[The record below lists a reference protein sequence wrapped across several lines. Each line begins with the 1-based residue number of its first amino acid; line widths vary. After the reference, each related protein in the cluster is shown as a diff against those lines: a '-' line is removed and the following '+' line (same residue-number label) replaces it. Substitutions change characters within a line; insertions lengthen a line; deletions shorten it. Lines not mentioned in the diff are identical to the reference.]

1 MVKNRYF
8 CIMSVKNFA
17 FLWAQCVYVL
27 LVLLALLVFPGASV
41 VPTLFAMVMV
51 WFIVATCYQYTPW
64 KSGVGRWTLLASA
77 TILAVGIIANVHYFS
92 IHSGATTQMPLLQN
106 PDAWRYYYDALSS
119 IGDANGEPCEIKSH
133 GYGLII
139 SWVWQLTGI
148 TIVSP
153 LVLNM
158 LLMLLAIV
166 VSGGIAWRLLRD
178 VTAKSEQWIASCAMI
193 MTASVCYFLN
203 SGTLLLKE
211 TGVIFAFSLIG
222 YSMVSLTEKKAL
234 KWNDIFAFFMGAVLL
249 AMLRANYLIMPIIG
263 IVMLLRWNRWNII
276 KASAMIMVL
285 IACWIGISAW
295 LYSSYSETSEIASKI
310 MSGYGLNGAFFL
322 DNPDHRAYNSIVE
335 GYFDFSWW
343 KKVLMLPMSA
353 VVQYL
358 IPLPWGLCDDIQFGY
373 TLAYAHISYPWYL
386 VGGLIIYFVLCQ
398 MRRAPQSLARFVG
411 WGVLMWLVPA
421 YLFAGTVSRY
431 TLPMLPLLVPGAVY
445 VVAKWHEFNK
455 TQLKWWFGLYTL
467 FLIVGLIAGYI
478 VQKGVVL

>member
-8 CIMSVKNFA
+8 CIMSVKKYA
-17 FLWAQCVYVL
+17 FLGAQCVYVL

-51 WFIVATCYQYTPW
+51 WFIVATCYRYTPW
-64 KSGVGRWTLLASA
+64 KSDVGRWTLLVSA

-92 IHSGATTQMPLLQN
+92 IHSGATTQMPVLYN
-106 PDAWRYYYDALSS
+106 PDSWRYYYDALNTT
-119 IGDANGEPCEIKSH
+119 GNANGVPCELKSH

-139 SWVWQLTGI
+139 SWMWQLTGI

-166 VSGGIAWRLLRD
+166 VSGGISWRLLRG

-193 MTASVCYFLN
+193 MTVSVCYFLN

-211 TGVIFAFSLIG
+211 AGIIFAFSLMG
-222 YSMVSLTEKKAL
+222 FSVVSLIEANGP
-234 KWNDIFAFFMGAVLL
+234 KWTDIILFLIGSLL
-249 AMLRANYLIMPIIG
+249 VAMLRTNYLIMPIVG
-263 IVMLLRWNRWNII
+263 VVMLLRWNKWNVVKALVMIVII
-276 KASAMIMVL
+276 IVS
-285 IACWIGISAW
+285 WIGISSW
-295 LYSSYSETSEIASKI
+295 LYSSYSEVPEIASKI
-310 MSGYGLNGAFFL
+310 MLGYGLNNSFFL
-322 DNPDHRAYNSIVE
+322 DNLDHRTYNAIVE
-335 GYFDFSWW
+335 GYFDFPLW
-343 KKVLMLPMSA
+343 KKILILPVSA
-353 VVQYL
+353 AVQYL

-398 MRRAPQSLARFVG
+398 MRRAPQSLALFVG